1 MNNEKEEGAAM
12 VLSPEEQE
20 LKELLDRVL
29 VASTTQPLRDDLSR
43 ALAQVQSAVEFSIM
57 AVHKRLTNQIIDT
70 QEQGKDLLEGEFV
83 NLKRRSEDDLE
94 QAVGEIASKVA
105 QEAAKNR
112 EALSQAQDK
121 TESALREMG
130 EMGESLRREVKGGF
144 EHHSGLMVQTL
155 SELNT
160 QVKTLATQQAA
171 SSRRATVLQWV
182 VLTVVAL
189 QLSGSVYLLLQATR

>member
-1 MNNEKEEGAAM
+1 MA
-12 VLSPEEQE
+12 LSPEEQE

-43 ALAQVQSAVEFSIM
+43 ALAQVQSAVESSIM
-57 AVHKRLTNQIIDT
+57 EVHKRLTHQITVT
-70 QEQGKDLLEGEFV
+70 QEQVKDLLEGEFV

-94 QAVGEIASKVA
+94 QAVGEIASKTA
-105 QEAAKNR
+105 QESANNR

-130 EMGESLRREVKGGF
+130 ESLRREVKGDF
-144 EHHSGLMVQTL
+144 EHHSGLIVQTL
-155 SELNT
+155 SEINM
-160 QVKTLATQQAA
+160 QVKTLATLQAA
-171 SSRRATVLQWV
+171 SSRRTTVLQWV